1 MESYAI
7 VDIAG
12 AQTKVTADAVVK
24 VPKLAE
30 EVGAKVSLDKVLY
43 YSDGKKAHV
52 GQPFVEGKA
61 IKAEV
66 VGHGRD
72 DKVVVFKKKRRKNY
86 KRTKGHRQQFTEL
99 RITTM
104 PK

>member
-12 AQTKVTADAVVK
+12 SQTKVSADAVVR
-24 VPKLAE
+24 VPKLAD
-30 EVGAKVSLDKVLY
+30 EVGAKVSFDKVLY
-43 YSDGKKAHV
+43 VSDGKTAQV
-52 GQPFVEGKA
+52 GQPFLEGKA
-61 IKAEV
+61 VKAEV
-66 VGHGRD
+66 VRHGRD
-72 DKVVVFKKKRRKNY
+72 DKIIVFKKKRRKGY

-99 RITTM
+99 RITTL

>member
-12 AQTKVTADAVVK
+12 SQTKVTADAVVR
-24 VPKLAE
+24 VPKLSE
-30 EVGAKVSLDKVLY
+30 DVGAKVTFDKVLY
-43 YSDGKKAHV
+43 FSDGKNAHV
-52 GQPFVEGKA
+52 GQPFVDGKSVG
-61 IKAEV
+61 AEV
-66 VGHGRD
+66 VRHGRD
-72 DKVVVFKKKRRKNY
+72 DKVIVFKKKRRKNY